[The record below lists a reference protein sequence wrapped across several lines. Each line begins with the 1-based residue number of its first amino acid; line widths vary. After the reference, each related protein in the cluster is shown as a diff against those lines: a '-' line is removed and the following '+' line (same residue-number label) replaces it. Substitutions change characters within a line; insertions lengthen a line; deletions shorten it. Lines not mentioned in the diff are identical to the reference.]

1 MAEETIPQMR
11 ERIEA
16 LEKQVKSLSGDK
28 DTLNTENRTLKARE
42 FARDQGYDPVHG
54 ELFASSTDGDI
65 TADGLSEFAN
75 KFGLNPTS
83 TEVANET
90 TSTEESAE
98 DNADAMDSFSRAGS
112 GPGTAPAAGV
122 GSDTLTRQE
131 YMELAVSNPAAA
143 KEAVAAGRVQLRS
156 DNPWVN
162 R

>member
-28 DTLNTENRTLKARE
+28 DTLNAENRTLKARE

-54 ELFASSTDGDI
+54 ELFATSTDSEI
-65 TADGLSEFAN
+65 TAEGLNDFAT
-75 KFGLNPTS
+75 KFGLNPTT
-83 TEVANET
+83 TEVTKET
-90 TSTEESAE
+90 TSTEESVEESAPGME
-98 DNADAMDSFSRAGS
+98 SMSRAGS
-112 GPGTAPAAGV
+112 GPGTTPAAGV
-122 GSDTLTRQE
+122 GSDILTRQE
-131 YMELAVSNPAAA
+131 YMALAQSNPAAA
-143 KEAVAAGRVQLRS
+143 KEAVAAGRVQLRA